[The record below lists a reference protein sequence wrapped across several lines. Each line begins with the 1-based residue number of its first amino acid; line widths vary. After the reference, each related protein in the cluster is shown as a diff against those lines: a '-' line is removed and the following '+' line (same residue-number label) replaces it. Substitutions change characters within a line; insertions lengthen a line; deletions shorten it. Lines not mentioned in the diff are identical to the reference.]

1 MRYIRKCVINED
13 TESVEGV
20 ILPVYELD
28 EYMGYAMGSE
38 WYVNN

>member
-20 ILPVYELD
+20 ILPVYGIPE
-28 EYMGYAMGSE
+28 MQVFGNGSS
-38 WYVNN
+38 